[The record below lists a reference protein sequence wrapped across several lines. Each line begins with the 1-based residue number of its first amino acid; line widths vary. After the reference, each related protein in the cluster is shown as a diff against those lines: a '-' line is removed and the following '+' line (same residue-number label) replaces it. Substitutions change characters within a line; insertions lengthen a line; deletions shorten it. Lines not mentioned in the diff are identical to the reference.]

1 MEMFQNYEQVFSIFG
16 IGLLFATAYEL
27 FIFFEKKLTKEE
39 LSVIKIIPLSLVSA
53 DKSVQTEKNSA

>member
-27 FIFFEKKLTKEE
+27 FIFFEKKLTNEE

>member
-39 LSVIKIIPLSLVSA
+39 LSVIKTIPLSLVST
-53 DKSVQTEKNSA
+53 DKSVQTEKSSA

>member
-27 FIFFEKKLTKEE
+27 CIFFEKKLTKEE
-39 LSVIKIIPLSLVSA
+39 LSVIKTIPLSLVSA
-53 DKSVQTEKNSA
+53 DKSVQTEKSSA

>member
-39 LSVIKIIPLSLVSA
+39 LSVIKIIPLSLVST
-53 DKSVQTEKNSA
+53 DKSVQTEKSSA